1 MADGGDRSSDA
12 QDKAAPAQ
20 DGELATVVIPALDE
34 ELFIARCLD
43 SVLAQDHEHL
53 EILVVDG
60 GSSDRTLDI
69 IRSYSRADSRIELL
83 HNAAGAIPKSLNLAL
98 SQARG
103 GWLVRI
109 DAHSTVPSHYVRKA
123 LSHLRTNQWGGVGG
137 RKDGVGVTPS
147 GQAIAAAMGSF
158 FGVGNSTYHHGTEL
172 QVVEHV
178 PFGAYPT
185 ELLRE
190 LGGWNEELHANEDFE
205 LDYRIRLHGLQLLF
219 DPEMRI
225 NWHCRQSVSELFK
238 QYRRY
243 GRGKARVGRLH
254 PKSLRLRQVLP
265 SVQVACWLLA
275 LLLIR
280 RRPALLAGSVAPYLI
295 AVSLASIITARE
307 VHGMRAKATMPA
319 AFAAMHFGWGVGLL
333 EEMIKMGL
341 RPNRERPALV
351 GD

>member
-1 MADGGDRSSDA
+1 MGLSGAGGKEANA
-12 QDKAAPAQ
+12 QDA
-20 DGELATVVIPALDE
+20 ELTTVVIPALDE

-69 IRSYSRADSRIELL
+69 IRSYSRADSRIGVL
-83 HNAAGAIPKSLNLAL
+83 HNAAGTIPKSLNLAL

-109 DAHSTVPSHYVRKA
+109 DAHSTVPPYYVRKA
-123 LSHLRTNQWGGVGG
+123 TSHLRTNQWGGVGG
-137 RKDGVGVTPS
+137 RKDGIGVTPS
-147 GQAIAAAMGSF
+147 GQAIAAAMGSL

-172 QVVEHV
+172 QVVEHI

-185 ELLRE
+185 DLLRE
-190 LGGWNEELHANEDFE
+190 LGGWNEALLANEDFE
-205 LDYRIRLHGLQLLF
+205 LDYRIRLHGSQLLF

-225 NWHCRQSVSELFK
+225 DWHCRQSVSELFL

-243 GRGKARVGRLH
+243 GRGKANVGRLH

-265 SVQVACWLLA
+265 SVQIACWLFA
-275 LLLIR
+275 LSLIR
-280 RRPALLAGSVAPYLI
+280 RRPVLLACAVAPYLI
-295 AVSLASIITARE
+295 AISLASITTAGKVR
-307 VHGMRAKATMPA
+307 GMRAKTAMPA

-333 EEMIKMGL
+333 EEMIKMGF
-341 RPNRERPALV
+341 RPNREHPARV
-351 GD
+351 GG